1 MGKLCETTL
10 SLAGLGDGVSP
21 KGREVHPEHAG
32 GIHGRDAV
40 KGHATRKPLETRR
53 HTRPVE
59 DRAHIELLALPIE
72 GRRHEREIAPK
83 DRAVRRDRFDLL
95 DEKPAARCQ
104 ECCPRGDDPCRLTQV
119 REQEAADH
127 ELGRVQGQRKH
138 RHVVP
143 QEAHAGPRRALGR
156 AEEFGRGVDAHGLGR
171 VHALRQ
177 GVRRMAGTAA
187 EIESETWGP
196 GCEGAPEGAA
206 RSIEDLRHEG
216 ESLRRQSRI
225 AKRVGHPLSRA
236 ERRLPQ
242 TQHTRRL
249 CPVRTGDRLPCVSE
263 EFMDERPRR
272 VECWKTSMDVSWQF
286 DYAAEIEKLTSLYS
300 KSKRL
305 QWDAERDIDW
315 TRQIDPSKPIVDE
328 GRFGFD
334 RIPFIQRLGKSTR
347 EAFTAQVAAHRLSQ
361 FLHGEQGALMVAAA
375 LVHAVPD
382 YEGKL
387 YAATQTMDEA
397 RHVEVFER
405 YIRKL
410 ALVYPISPALK
421 RLIDLTLRADH
432 WVKIAIGMNMVV
444 EGLALGAF
452 HNMRRATSCELL
464 RQVIEYVLRDEAR
477 HVAFGNVYVQH
488 ALCQMHP
495 DDREDIADFAYQVIK
510 MMSDAT
516 GGPEAAGRPEPDPGF
531 REALVRCGI
540 DPGDF
545 VRGLAQAREAGIRTD
560 QAPGTIR
567 SFRDL
572 MMPALVRVGAVTA
585 RTRARF
591 AEAGIH
597 VYDDP
602 HILES
607 LEDRETG
614 EVMPQGD

>member
-1 MGKLCETTL
+1 MESMGKG
-10 SLAGLGDGVSP
+10 S
-21 KGREVHPEHAG
+21 
-32 GIHGRDAV
+32 
-40 KGHATRKPLETRR
+40 
-53 HTRPVE
+53 
-59 DRAHIELLALPIE
+59 
-72 GRRHEREIAPK
+72 
-83 DRAVRRDRFDLL
+83 
-95 DEKPAARCQ
+95 
-104 ECCPRGDDPCRLTQV
+104 
-119 REQEAADH
+119 
-127 ELGRVQGQRKH
+127 
-138 RHVVP
+138 
-143 QEAHAGPRRALGR
+143 
-156 AEEFGRGVDAHGLGR
+156 
-171 VHALRQ
+171 
-177 GVRRMAGTAA
+177 
-187 EIESETWGP
+187 
-196 GCEGAPEGAA
+196 
-206 RSIEDLRHEG
+206 
-216 ESLRRQSRI
+216 
-225 AKRVGHPLSRA
+225 
-236 ERRLPQ
+236 
-242 TQHTRRL
+242 
-249 CPVRTGDRLPCVSE
+249 
-263 EFMDERPRR
+263 RR
-272 VECWKTSMDVSWQF
+272 VEGWKTSMDVTWQF
-286 DYAAEIEKLTSLYS
+286 DYAAEIEKLKSLYS

-315 TRQIDPSKPIVDE
+315 TREIDPSKPIVEE

-334 RIPFIQRLGKSTR
+334 RIPFLRRLGKSTR
-347 EAFTAQVAAHRLSQ
+347 ETFTAQVAAHRLSQ

-464 RQVIEYVLRDEAR
+464 REVIEYVLRDEAR

-488 ALCQMHP
+488 ALSQMHP

-531 REALVRCGI
+531 REALVRSGI

-545 VRGLAQAREAGIRTD
+545 VRGLAEARLAGIRTD
-560 QAPGTIR
+560 QAPGTIH

-572 MMPALVRVGAVTA
+572 MMPALVRVGAVTE

-597 VYDDP
+597 VYDDL

-614 EVMPQGD
+614 EVMPQGE